1 MFFNKIILLLFFVI
15 MFSSRLILA
24 ENNEKQIATNQ
35 EEKDSD
41 TKISQ
46 EDMEII
52 RELELLENFDMFQG
66 DGIDFIKDYDTIS
79 ENINN
84 DGDTDE

>member
-1 MFFNKIILLLFFVI
+1 MFN
-15 MFSSRLILA
+15 SRLILA
-24 ENNEKQIATNQ
+24 ENSEKQITTNQ
-35 EEKDSD
+35 EEEDPD

-66 DGIDFIKDYDTIS
+66 EGIDFIKDYDAIS

-84 DGDTDE
+84 EGNTDE

>member
-1 MFFNKIILLLFFVI
+1 MFN
-15 MFSSRLILA
+15 SRLILA

-35 EEKDSD
+35 EEKDPD
-41 TKISQ
+41 TKISL

-66 DGIDFIKDYDTIS
+66 EGIDFIKDYDTIS
-79 ENINN
+79 EKINN